1 MLLNERLITRKQWG
15 IRIGDLT
22 VVTKWVF
29 MRLIILY
36 ARFTLLANRLS

>member
-29 MRLIILY
+29 MRVSKQLIDD
-36 ARFTLLANRLS
+36 FVTF